1 MEDNYNINTNI
12 KDFITYANKAI
23 GHAPLV
29 IKVKKL
35 DPRAVIPTYAHEGD
49 VGMDLTAISMEY
61 DKGNDMYVYHTGIA
75 IESDYHFGTFL
86 FPRSSNRRTDAYLC
100 NHVGIADSAIYRGE
114 IILCFK
120 NRDSLR
126 QLARESQLVEFMNQ
140 IQMGVGLREA
150 SVASVAAFSK
160 MFRDDDVAMSLAP
173 YEVGDRIAQM
183 VVLGY
188 PNVKIME
195 VEELSETERG
205 DKAFGS
211 SGK

>member
-1 MEDNYNINTNI
+1 MENNENFNTDEKN
-12 KDFITYANKAI
+12 FMTYVNEAI
-23 GHAPLV
+23 GHAPLIV
-29 IKVKKL
+29 KVKKL

-61 DKGNDMYVYHTGIA
+61 DKDNDMYVYHTGLA
-75 IESDYHFGTFL
+75 IESDFHFGTFL
-86 FPRSSNRRTDAYLC
+86 FPRSSNRRTEAYLC

-126 QLARESQLVEFMNQ
+126 QLARESEMVEFMNR
-140 IQMGVGLREA
+140 IKKGDSVLEA
-150 SVASVAAFSK
+150 SLSAGAIFSEVLANE
-160 MFRDDDVAMSLAP
+160 DTAMSLAP
-173 YEVGDRIAQM
+173 YKVGERIAQM

-195 VEELSETERG
+195 VEELSDTERG
-205 DKAFGS
+205 DKGFGS